1 MASLRTRPR
10 LVDAVVAAL
19 ITAFVQLEI
28 LTTDVEAS
36 PGLAVAALAITI
48 PLAWRRAAPLPA
60 AAATFVA
67 FAVSGLFSEE
77 PQTVFVALLLAA
89 YSVGAHA
96 PRRPARVGV
105 ALAVA
110 GVLANEPGDV
120 VVMGPVMVAAW
131 YAGRLVRAREED
143 ARRLRELAEALEH
156 ERAEQARLAV
166 VEERTRIAR
175 ELHDV
180 VAHAMAVVVLE
191 AGAERMHLPPGQ
203 ESTDRALRSI
213 EATGRSALA
222 EMRRLVGLLRDD
234 DRSPALAPRPSLANL
249 EGFVAAVRDAGLPVA
264 VTVEG
269 EPYEVSPG
277 LDMSAY
283 RIVQEALTNVLR
295 HAGPAQAS
303 VRLTYDE
310 RFVEVEVLDDGR
322 GGTPNGH
329 GHGLT
334 GMRERVGMF
343 GGSLEAGP
351 RDDGEGFAVRARLPV
366 ERAS

>member
-1 MASLRTRPR
+1 
-10 LVDAVVAAL
+10 
-19 ITAFVQLEI
+19 
-28 LTTDVEAS
+28 
-36 PGLAVAALAITI
+36 
-48 PLAWRRAAPLPA
+48 
-60 AAATFVA
+60 
-67 FAVSGLFSEE
+67 
-77 PQTVFVALLLAA
+77 
-89 YSVGAHA
+89 
-96 PRRPARVGV
+96 
-105 ALAVA
+105 
-110 GVLANEPGDV
+110 
-120 VVMGPVMVAAW
+120 
-131 YAGRLVRAREED
+131 
-143 ARRLRELAEALEH
+143 
-156 ERAEQARLAV
+156 V

-234 DRSPALAPRPSLANL
+234 DRAPALAPRPSLTNL
-249 EGFVAAVRDAGLPVA
+249 EGFVDGVREAGLPVA

-295 HAGPAQAS
+295 HAGPAHAA
-303 VRLTYDE
+303 VRLVYGE
-310 RFVEVEVLDDGR
+310 RFVEIEVVDDGH

-351 RDDGEGFAVRARLPV
+351 RPDGEGFAVRARLPV
-366 ERAS
+366 ERPA